1 MAMQRARRLRLFL
14 ISALFLAWGMSATDA
29 AEPAEATAPAALAAT
44 RDAAPAPWCLE
55 RCTPGKL
62 IFLPCMA
69 VGAKNMAVCRDR
81 EIAHCMDA
89 CSRRPCQ
96 DCPR

>member
-1 MAMQRARRLRLFL
+1 MPRARRRLIL
-14 ISALFLAWGMSATDA
+14 ISALLLAWSMSAAHAGERAGTTVPTA
-29 AEPAEATAPAALAAT
+29 ATAA
-44 RDAAPAPWCLE
+44 RGAAPAPWCLE

-89 CSRRPCQ
+89 CSRRICQ
-96 DCPR
+96 DCPE